1 MEESMFSIDPV
12 AFTIGGVAVHWYG
25 IMIALGVLCAC
36 IIAGVREKRFG
47 FPKDTSLNVLLCALP
62 AAIIAARLYYVAF
75 SWDYFRA
82 DPMQIFDIRSGG
94 MAIYGGL
101 IGGILAGICY
111 AKAKKLSVG
120 ALADLAAPA
129 IAIGQAFGRWG
140 NFFNQEAYGAPI
152 ANESLRFF
160 PVGVFIDAQGGWFY
174 ATFFYES
181 VWCLALCIALL
192 AAERKNFFH
201 RPGDGMLWYA
211 LGYAVERV
219 AVEGLR
225 TDSLMLGDIR
235 VSQLLSALLLFAA
248 AALILR
254 REWRASRAA
263 TLLPAALL
271 IVAILAGFRLNF
283 AATAALSIL
292 QMILTLFTYYTIRK
306 KATKP

>member
-1 MEESMFSIDPV
+1 MFSIDPV
-12 AFTIGGVAVHWYG
+12 AFTVGGVAVHWYG

-36 IIAGVREKRFG
+36 IIAGGREQRYG
-47 FPKDTSLNVLLCALP
+47 FPKDTALNVLLCALP

-82 DPMQIFDIRSGG
+82 NPLRVFDIRSGG

-101 IGGILAGICY
+101 IGGILSGICY
-111 AKAKKLSVG
+111 ARAKKLSVG
-120 ALADLAAPA
+120 SLADFAAPA

-152 ANESLRFF
+152 ANETLRFF

-181 VWCLALCIALL
+181 IWCLALCIALL
-192 AAERKNFFH
+192 IAERRNFFR
-201 RPGDGMLWYA
+201 RPGDGMLWYV

-225 TDSLMLGDIR
+225 TDSLMLADIR

-248 AALILR
+248 ALLILR
-254 REWRASRAA
+254 REWRASYWVM
-263 TLLPAALL
+263 LLPAFIL
-271 IVAILAGFRLNF
+271 IIAILAGIRLNF
-283 AATAALSIL
+283 AATAALSVL
-292 QMILTLFTYYTIRK
+292 QMTLTLFTYYTIRK